1 MIPQEKQCVAFGN
14 GPISFI
20 LSWEGSRKFLGAKV
34 AFEAG
39 SQAKEFFL
47 IDPKRHSA
55 PAMLSFP
62 HLVVLFVIALIVF
75 GPQKLP
81 ELARML
87 GKATAEFRKM
97 TNDFRYALEDE
108 VRDLER
114 QTRIREEETAAAAR
128 AAQTPV
134 PMPSIAA
141 APEGTVSRETPEAAA
156 TETVPE
162 PAPSHA
168 ESQESAAPLPHADSA
183 PSHPPQAD
191 AVSVPHE
198 KSSDDNSAV

>member
-1 MIPQEKQCVAFGN
+1 
-14 GPISFI
+14 
-20 LSWEGSRKFLGAKV
+20 
-34 AFEAG
+34 
-39 SQAKEFFL
+39 
-47 IDPKRHSA
+47 
-55 PAMLSFP
+55 MLSFP

-108 VRDLER
+108 VRELER
-114 QTRIREEETAAAAR
+114 QTRIRDEEAAAAAR

-134 PMPSIAA
+134 PMPSIAT
-141 APEGTVSRETPEAAA
+141 APEGTVARETPPEHA
-156 TETVPE
+156 TEIAAE
-162 PAPSHA
+162 PGPSQA
-168 ESQESAAPLPHADSA
+168 ESQDSASSAPPADSERAQAPHAE
-183 PSHPPQAD
+183 P
-191 AVSVPHE
+191 VSVPHE